1 MTFRRVPCPPSPS
14 YCRIC
19 HRYHDPTPPP
29 ESLRSPF
36 EALRAPEPESDPT
49 DLSGVMQAVGVAV
62 PAVTGLLQGIA
73 ESRERR
79 IQDRVA
85 AEALCARVEA
95 CTLMVTHLGKAG
107 ASATAI
113 SEAVTEALSTACE
126 TFRAVRE
133 EAEEDDDDVQAA
145 SPASDL
151 EDLLGQPTE
160 VRRVRQEDL
169 ERFIRDRMK
178 TGQIPEP
185 KKA

>member
-1 MTFRRVPCPPSPS
+1 MTCFPP
-14 YCRIC
+14 
-19 HRYHDPTPPP
+19 
-29 ESLRSPF
+29 RSPTSPTYC
-36 EALRAPEPESDPT
+36 ACAHDYLYTTPLRATPLRAPEPESDPT

-62 PAVTGLLQGIA
+62 PAVTSLLQGIA

-126 TFRAVRE
+126 TFRAARE
-133 EAEEDDDDVQAA
+133 ESEEEEPEPEFESGPTATEDAIRAA
-145 SPASDL
+145 L
-151 EDLLGQPTE
+151 EQMAKKGP
-160 VRRVRQEDL
+160 V
-169 ERFIRDRMK
+169 
-178 TGQIPEP
+178 PEP